1 MQRTTVRVGSI
12 VASTLSLLTLGTPAA
27 AEPFYGSGQISVA
40 LERGFGIHHVSQN
53 WDPDFGPE
61 VESDATV
68 IGLGWAGAVTPLH
81 YTRAALDVF
90 LSGQLS
96 LGGSF
101 GFFSQSGDAD
111 ASGVLI
117 APRVGYALPISRIFT
132 FWPRGGLTFYD
143 FGNQSL
149 LALSAEAM
157 FVASP
162 HPNWGVLFGPTIDLG
177 FTGEQGDADYTA
189 FSIGFPAVGLMGTF

>member
-1 MQRTTVRVGSI
+1 MQRTSVRIGLRA
-12 VASTLSLLTLGTPAA
+12 ASSLFLLALSAPGAA
-27 AEPFYGSGQISVA
+27 QPFYDAGEISVA

-53 WDPDFGPE
+53 WEQDNGA
-61 VESDATV
+61 ESGNDATV
-68 IGLGWAGAVTPLH
+68 IGIGWAGALTPLH
-81 YTRAALDVF
+81 YTRAAVDGF
-90 LSGQLS
+90 IMDQLS

-111 ASGVLI
+111 TSGLLI
-117 APRVGYALPISRIFT
+117 APRVGYAIPLSDIFT

-149 LALSAEAM
+149 FALTGEAM

-162 HPNWGVLFGPTIDLG
+162 HPNWGILFGPTIDLG
-177 FTGEQGDADYTA
+177 FAGEQGDADYSA
-189 FSIGFPAVGLMGTF
+189 FAIGFPAVGLMGTF